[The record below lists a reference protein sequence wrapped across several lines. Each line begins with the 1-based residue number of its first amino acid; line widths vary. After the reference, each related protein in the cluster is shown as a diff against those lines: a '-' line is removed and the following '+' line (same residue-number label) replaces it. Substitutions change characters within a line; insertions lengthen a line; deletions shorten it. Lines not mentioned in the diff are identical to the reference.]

1 MQLSMDL
8 LEGIFSRR
16 SIRRYRNREIDE
28 ADLRKILK
36 AGMQAPS
43 AVNKHPWHFLVVRDH
58 QILHRITHVHPHAR
72 MLDEAAC
79 GIVVLGDTHLE
90 HGPGYWAVDCG
101 AATQNILLAAH
112 GLGYG
117 AVWLGIHPR
126 EERRNAFREMFDLPE
141 HIQPFAMVSIGPP
154 GESKPVEDRYK
165 AERVH
170 YDGWSCQEC

>member
-1 MQLSMDL
+1 MDL

-16 SIRRYRNREIDE
+16 SIRKYSDRDISEE
-28 ADLRKILK
+28 DLRLILR

-43 AVNKHPWHFLVVRDH
+43 AVNCQPWHFILVRDFHILH
-58 QILHRITHVHPHAR
+58 QITKIHPHAR

-79 GIVVLGDTHLE
+79 GILVLGDTLLE
-90 HGPGYWAVDCG
+90 HGHGYWAVDCG

-126 EERRNAFREMFDLPE
+126 EERRNAFREFFKLPD
-141 HIQPFAMVSIGPP
+141 HIQPFAMVSLGHP
-154 GESKPVEDRYK
+154 GEIKPVDDRYK
-165 AERVH
+165 ADRIHV
-170 YDGWSCQEC
+170 DRWSHQDF

>member
-1 MQLSMDL
+1 MEL

-16 SIRRYRNREIDE
+16 SIRRYRHRDIREE
-28 ADLRKILK
+28 DLRLILQ
-36 AGMQAPS
+36 AAMQAPS
-43 AVNKHPWHFLVVRDH
+43 AVNKQPWHFLLVRDPRT
-58 QILHRITHVHPHAR
+58 LHRITEVHPHAR

-79 GIVVLGDTHLE
+79 GILVLGDTKRE

-126 EERRNAFREMFDLPE
+126 EERRRAFRDLFELPE
-141 HIQPFAMVSIGPP
+141 HIQPFAMVSVGRP
-154 GESKPVEDRYK
+154 GETKGREDRYNTDRIHLEK
-165 AERVH
+165 
-170 YDGWSCQEC
+170 WSQHGF

>member
-1 MQLSMDL
+1 MDL

-16 SIRRYRNREIDE
+16 SIRRYRDREISE
-28 ADLRKILK
+28 EHLQLILK

-43 AVNKHPWHFLVVRDH
+43 AVNKQPWHFIVVQDH
-58 QILHRITHVHPHAR
+58 RILHRITQVHPHAR
-72 MLDEAAC
+72 MLDEAAL
-79 GIVVLGDTHLE
+79 GILVLGDTHLE

-126 EERRNAFREMFDLPE
+126 EERRMAFRELFDLPGY
-141 HIQPFAMVSIGPP
+141 IQPFAMVSVGHP
-154 GESKPVEDRYK
+154 GETKAIEDRFK
-165 AERVH
+165 TERIH
-170 YDGWSCQEC
+170 FNKWSNQGV